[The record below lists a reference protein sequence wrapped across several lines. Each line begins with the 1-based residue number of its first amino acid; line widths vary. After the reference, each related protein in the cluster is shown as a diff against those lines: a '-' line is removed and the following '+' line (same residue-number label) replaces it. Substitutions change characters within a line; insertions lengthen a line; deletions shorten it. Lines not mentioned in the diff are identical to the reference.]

1 MRILNFKNK
10 GGGNNLQD
18 RPHRVVFIP
27 KFHCKLNPV
36 ECIACYVK
44 TYTRIHC
51 DYIPFVELENI
62 TNHDVAL
69 DSVIVD
75 LMRKFFGKV
84 RVQKRKDYW
93 KWHEEDIETLK
104 ISYWKVS
111 KAAAESTD
119 SYHSLMHSSD
129 ESVCS
134 GVVKTEIICAF

>member
-1 MRILNFKNK
+1 MRSKHQIEETVIKAWELRILNFKNK
-10 GGGNNLQD
+10 GRGNNLQD

-62 TNHDVAL
+62 TNHDVVL

-75 LMRKFFGKV
+75 LMRKFLERLEYRKGKIIGNDM
-84 RVQKRKDYW
+84 KK
-93 KWHEEDIETLK
+93 ILK
-104 ISYWKVS
+104 
-111 KAAAESTD
+111 
-119 SYHSLMHSSD
+119 H
-129 ESVCS
+129 
-134 GVVKTEIICAF
+134 